1 MADETTE
8 KDWQQAL
15 EWASFSDEEGKEK
28 LQETACGSDLSLCHH
43 NGLDPQAS
51 FKERFREVSL
61 RREKQLWLTFNE
73 LIFFTPKYFKIKR
86 SWITFIC
93 PIIFCLFLLVE
104 ETELQR
110 CVRLN
115 NKGLLFFF
123 YSQIYV
129 LILLY
134 FKDIKSQN
142 FLKPNPILSHV
153 RIWRASQVALVVKN
167 PLHNLSM
174 TDIKDM

>member
-1 MADETTE
+1 MADETME

-15 EWASFSDEEGKEK
+15 EWASFRDEEGKKK
-28 LQETACGSDLSLCHH
+28 LQETACGSDLSWYHH

-51 FKERFREVSL
+51 CKGRFREVSL
-61 RREKQLWLTFNE
+61 RREKQLWLSFNG
-73 LIFFTPKYFKIKR
+73 LIFFFSPKYFKIKR
-86 SWITFIC
+86 SWINCIC

-110 CVRLN
+110 HVRLN
-115 NKGLLFFF
+115 NKGLPFFF

-153 RIWRASQVALVVKN
+153 RICRASQVALGVKN
-167 PLHNLSM
+167 PLANAQFGH
-174 TDIKDM
+174 DRY